1 MTLTMLIVVASL
13 TLFGG
18 ALAYAADGL
27 GRKLGKQRLSLFGI
41 RPRHTA
47 TLITT
52 VTGCLTVALTVLGMT
67 LANESFRAWITRGD
81 QILQQLR
88 ANETRLKALQARNA
102 ELEAVNRQ
110 MRARQAQISD
120 ALAALEREYQT
131 QLAQAEQLRAQL
143 RTVNAQLQATQ
154 ARLGDANRQL
164 AQAQRTREQ
173 LESQIRAER
182 EQIHALRQTQDA
194 LRRQNDEFAQQ
205 GASLASENAQLD
217 RENRR
222 LREVGEQL
230 QAQNRQLEE
239 QNRQLESQN
248 SILLDRA
255 ASLRLQLT
263 ELEQATRELAQLAN
277 IRLRPIAVQIEE
289 ELGRIVIDAG
299 LSEVRVRQA
308 LQDLLNL
315 ADRAARARGANP
327 AVGQSRAVFIP
338 DKRVRLA
345 TGAQEE
351 ISEQESL
358 EAIVQNIRASRDS
371 VVALALSLTNTAQ
384 GEPAPI
390 ELRLFRNRKV
400 FDANEEIARLTI
412 DCRPSRNPLGQ
423 VLNFLQTE
431 VRQRAIES
439 GILPR
444 QERAGAPST
453 VGETEPEALIELM
466 EQARQCRTERV
477 VLIVRA
483 AKTTY
488 AGDTLTLRFEVLPDR
503 SAGRD

>member
-1 MTLTMLIVVASL
+1 MTFTMLMIVAFL

-52 VTGCLTVALTVLGMT
+52 ATGCLTVALTVMGMT

-81 QILQQLR
+81 QILQELH
-88 ANETRLKALQARNA
+88 ANEARLKELQARNA
-102 ELEAVNRQ
+102 ELESVNQ
-110 MRARQAQISD
+110 QIRARQAQLSSE
-120 ALAALEREYQT
+120 LAKLEREYQA

-143 RTVNAQLQATQ
+143 SQVNAQLQSTQ

-164 AQAQRTREQ
+164 TQAQRTREQ
-173 LESQIRAER
+173 LEAQIRAER
-182 EQIHALRQTQDA
+182 AHINTLRQAQDA

-222 LREVGEQL
+222 LREAGEQL

-255 ASLRLQLT
+255 ASLRVQLI

-289 ELGRIVIDAG
+289 ELGRIVVDAG

-315 ADRAARARGANP
+315 ADHTARARGASP
-327 AVGQSRAVFIP
+327 AVGQNRAVFIP

-345 TGAQEE
+345 TGEQDE
-351 ISEQESL
+351 ISESESL

-371 VVALALSLTNTAQ
+371 VVVIALSLTNTAQ

-400 FDANEEIARLTI
+400 FDAHEEIARLTI
-412 DCRPSRNPLGQ
+412 DCRPDRNPLGQ
-423 VLNFLQTE
+423 VLHFLQSE
-431 VRQRAIES
+431 VRRRAIEA

-444 QERAGAPST
+444 QERAGMPPT

-466 EQARQCRTERV
+466 EQARRCRTERV

-488 AGDTLTLRFEVLPDR
+488 AGDTLTLKFETLPER
-503 SAGRD
+503 AAGRG